1 MIFLDIKFLKA
12 RRCRSLAARM
22 EAICSPGECVI
33 SEVTY
38 NMLSEKSD
46 FSDIGNYRFKGID
59 RSIKLYQTKMY
70 AP

>member
-1 MIFLDIKFLKA
+1 
-12 RRCRSLAARM
+12 M